1 MSRFGQSK
9 SSRYVYTFGEAKDL
23 GKDLLGGKGKNL
35 AEMVEMGLPIPMG
48 FTITTETCDV
58 YYKNN
63 KVYPQEALDQTEEEL
78 VKLETLM
85 GKKLGDPVDPLLV
98 SVRSGAADSMPGMM
112 DTILNL
118 GLNDESVI

>member
-1 MSRFGQSK
+1 MI
-9 SSRYVYTFGEAKDL
+9 
-23 GKDLLGGKGKNL
+23 
-35 AEMVEMGLPIPMG
+35 EMGLPIPMG
-48 FTITTETCDV
+48 FTVTTETCDI

-63 KVYPQEALDQTEEEL
+63 KSYPQEVLDQVEEEL
-78 VKLETLM
+78 VKLENLM

-112 DTILNL
+112 DTVLNL

>member
-1 MSRFGQSK
+1 
-9 SSRYVYTFGEAKDL
+9 
-23 GKDLLGGKGKNL
+23 
-35 AEMVEMGLPIPMG
+35 MGLPIPMG
-48 FTITTETCDV
+48 FTVTTETCDI

-63 KVYPQEALDQTEEEL
+63 KSYPQEVLDQVEEEL
-78 VKLETLM
+78 VKLENLM

-112 DTILNL
+112 DTVLNL